1 LTDKGHETPYQDS
14 PDTGKIRPT
23 IGSTCGYTEDGG
35 NCLRTSFIISYL
47 HKTLTE
53 RPNKQKWDATVM
65 WRSREDKKFI
75 HILIRKSR
83 RQVSG
88 TYTHTDTWH

>member
-1 LTDKGHETPYQDS
+1 MTDKEHETPNQDS
-14 PDTGKIRPT
+14 PDIGKIRPK

-47 HKTLTE
+47 HKTLIE
-53 RPNKQKWDATVM
+53 RHNQQEGDATVM
-65 WRSREDKKFI
+65 WRAREDKKFI
-75 HILIRKSR
+75 HIFIRKSR

-88 TYTHTDTWH
+88 TYAHTDT